1 MRDAG
6 RSDWLGLET
15 KCRTPRA
22 KIAVRTVAVMAW
34 AIGWPYSPS
43 KLYSRGVH
51 MSPPVST
58 ATMIT
63 SALNNLTPAD
73 QLAFF
78 RYGLGPDRPVPFP
91 VIHHA
96 FEAQARAQPEA
107 IAVEHTSFNHSL
119 TYHQLDV
126 QANRLARRLRAL
138 GIVPGKRVCILVKR
152 SVYLVVALL
161 AVLKSGGQYVPLDA
175 VTITDTA
182 LNYVLD
188 NAKPSAVLVMD
199 EFAHRLHSKLQVP
212 TLNLEDVIMA
222 DELSDADATKPED
235 TTSPSD
241 GAYVVYT
248 SGTTGV
254 PKGVD
259 VRHCGVTNGIT
270 VFAVQL
276 CCFLIAFDYA
286 Q

>member
-1 MRDAG
+1 MTDY
-6 RSDWLGLET
+6 
-15 KCRTPRA
+15 TPH
-22 KIAVRTVAVMAW
+22 
-34 AIGWPYSPS
+34 SP
-43 KLYSRGVH
+43 
-51 MSPPVST
+51 
-58 ATMIT
+58 
-63 SALNNLTPAD
+63 ALSNLTPAD
-73 QLAFF
+73 KVLFY
-78 RYGLGPDRPVPFP
+78 RHGLGPDRAVPFP

-96 FEAQARAQPEA
+96 FEAHARAQPDA

-138 GIVPGKRVCILVKR
+138 GIGPGKRVCILVKR
-152 SVYLVVALL
+152 SVYLVVALM

-188 NAKPSAVLVMD
+188 NSKPSAVLVMD
-199 EFAHRLHSKLQVP
+199 EFGYRLHSKVP
-212 TLNLEDVIMA
+212 TLSLEDVIRA

-235 TTSPSD
+235 LTSPSD

-259 VRHCGVTNGIT
+259 VKHRGVTNGIT
-270 VFAVQL
+270 VSNMLSSPF
-276 CCFLIAFDYA
+276 
-286 Q
+286 